1 MTTEAGAA
9 PNPVHTIGKVQK
21 FTMGADFE
29 AYAEQLEFFF
39 VANGVTD
46 SKQKKAVLLTNLPNE
61 TYQLAKD
68 LMAPISLREDSL
80 TYDTIV
86 ERLQKQL
93 KPQKSA
99 LVARYEFDNRARN
112 AGETVSQYVA
122 VLKHLA
128 TDCKFNDAMR
138 LERLRDRLVSGIRD
152 KRMMSELLKLKLEEL
167 TFDIAVAKCIAIE
180 QSYKDVEALQGGKES
195 NPVDLLSK
203 SRPRKKPKPKGEAK
217 PSEKKGSPSPKEQGD
232 QSCYRCLG
240 NHDHKSCPFKK
251 EKCHHCNKNGHIA
264 RACKSKKRETQAV
277 HPPVNY
283 VVSDDGDSDDYLGSL
298 EVHNVSGEDHVIW
311 VSPEVQGKVVK
322 MELDTGSAVSVLP
335 YKQYKEHFGYVKL
348 AKRLV
353 TLKTYT
359 GQKITPKGEM
369 KCNVKFKGQEKEL
382 TLQVV
387 ETPGA
392 SIVWA

>member
-1 MTTEAGAA
+1 MPNESDAA
-9 PNPVHTIGKVQK
+9 PNPVRNIGKVQK
-21 FTMGADFE
+21 FAVGADFE

-46 SKQKKAVLLTNLPNE
+46 SKQKKAVLLTNLPTE

-68 LMAPISLREDSL
+68 LMAPILLREDSL

-122 VLKHLA
+122 VVKHLV

-152 KRMMSELLKLKLEEL
+152 KRMMSELLKLKIEEL

-180 QSYKDVEALQGGKES
+180 QSCQDVEALQGGKES

-203 SRPRKKPKPKGEAK
+203 SRPSKKPRSKKEGQ
-217 PSEKKGSPSPKEQGD
+217 PSEIKGFPSPKERGD
-232 QSCYRCLG
+232 QRCYRCLG

-251 EKCHHCNKNGHIA
+251 E
-264 RACKSKKRETQAV
+264 
-277 HPPVNY
+277 
-283 VVSDDGDSDDYLGSL
+283 
-298 EVHNVSGEDHVIW
+298 NV
-311 VSPEVQGKVVK
+311 
-322 MELDTGSAVSVLP
+322 TT
-335 YKQYKEHFGYVKL
+335 
-348 AKRLV
+348 V
-353 TLKTYT
+353 TRPAIL
-359 GQKITPKGEM
+359 
-369 KCNVKFKGQEKEL
+369 
-382 TLQVV
+382 
-387 ETPGA
+387 
-392 SIVWA
+392 

>member
-1 MTTEAGAA
+1 
-9 PNPVHTIGKVQK
+9 
-21 FTMGADFE
+21 MGTDFE

-46 SKQKKAVLLTNLPNE
+46 SKQKKAVLLTNLPTE

-68 LMAPISLREDSL
+68 LVAPILLREDSL

-138 LERLRDRLVSGIRD
+138 LQRPRDRLVSGIRD

-180 QSYKDVEALQGGKES
+180 QSYKDVEALQGGKEPNS
-195 NPVDLLSK
+195 VDLLFKSK
-203 SRPRKKPKPKGEAK
+203 QNKKPKTKKEAK
-217 PSEKKGSPSPKEQGD
+217 PPEKKSFPSPKGPGD

-240 NHDHKSCPFKK
+240 NHDHKSCPYKR
-251 EKCHHCNKNGHIA
+251 EKCHHCNKTGHIA
-264 RACKSKKRETQAV
+264 RACKSKKRETQATR
-277 HPPVNY
+277 PPVNY
-283 VVSDDGDSDDYLGSL
+283 VDGDDGDSDDYSGSL
-298 EVHNVSGEDHVIW
+298 EVNNMSDKDQVIW
-311 VSPEVQGKVVK
+311 VSPEVQGRVVK

-335 YKQYKEHFGYVKL
+335 YKQYKEHFGHVKL
-348 AKRLV
+348 AKSLV

-359 GQKITPKGEM
+359 GQKITSKGEM
-369 KCNVKFKGQEKEL
+369 KCIVKFKGQEEEL

-387 ETPGA
+387 ETPGPA
-392 SIVWA
+392 LFGRDWLSKIQLDWGEIKAL